1 MEGET
6 NRHRDPNTHLEQDIC
21 IHIFTVS
28 SAMVGVCLTVIGLIR
43 VVITLGRAD
52 TLADDLLAGD
62 ALLFLISCLL
72 SYWALRSRSLRRM
85 HRLEKIADGIFILA
99 MIGMVIICALITYTI
114 SVPASTRRWLKQ
126 LFEDPQPIP
135 AGLTLF
141 RPSHPERRLGQ
152 LRINL
157 SPALVVGHRYLHLLV
172 RGVTAAVGAGDSNC
186 IDASV
191 AAALPLGSK

>member
-6 NRHRDPNTHLEQDIC
+6 NGQRDPNTHLEHDIC

-72 SYWALRSRSLRRM
+72 SYWAVRSRGLGRM
-85 HRLEKIADGIFILA
+85 HRLEKIADGIFIVA
-99 MIGMVIICALITYTI
+99 MIGMVIICAVITYSI
-114 SVPASTRRWLKQ
+114 S
-126 LFEDPQPIP
+126 IP
-135 AGLTLF
+135 P
-141 RPSHPERRLGQ
+141 RS
-152 LRINL
+152 
-157 SPALVVGHRYLHLLV
+157 
-172 RGVTAAVGAGDSNC
+172 GAG
-186 IDASV
+186 
-191 AAALPLGSK
+191 

>member
-6 NRHRDPNTHLEQDIC
+6 NRHDPGTKLEQDIC

-43 VVITLGRAD
+43 VVITFGRAD
-52 TLADDLLAGD
+52 TLADDLLAVD

-72 SYWALRSRSLRRM
+72 SYWALRSRSVRRM

-114 SVPASTRRWLKQ
+114 S
-126 LFEDPQPIP
+126 IP
-135 AGLTLF
+135 A
-141 RPSHPERRLGQ
+141 RPPGT
-152 LRINL
+152 
-157 SPALVVGHRYLHLLV
+157 G
-172 RGVTAAVGAGDSNC
+172 
-186 IDASV
+186 
-191 AAALPLGSK
+191 

>member
-6 NRHRDPNTHLEQDIC
+6 NRRRDSGTNLEQDIS

-114 SVPASTRRWLKQ
+114 SVP
-126 LFEDPQPIP
+126 P
-135 AGLTLF
+135 
-141 RPSHPERRLGQ
+141 RPS
-152 LRINL
+152 
-157 SPALVVGHRYLHLLV
+157 
-172 RGVTAAVGAGDSNC
+172 AG
-186 IDASV
+186 
-191 AAALPLGSK
+191 

>member
-6 NRHRDPNTHLEQDIC
+6 NRHRDRGTNLEQDIS

-72 SYWALRSRSLRRM
+72 SYWALRTRSLRRM

-99 MIGMVIICALITYTI
+99 MIGMVIVCALITYTI
-114 SVPASTRRWLKQ
+114 SAPA
-126 LFEDPQPIP
+126 
-135 AGLTLF
+135 
-141 RPSHPERRLGQ
+141 RP
-152 LRINL
+152 
-157 SPALVVGHRYLHLLV
+157 
-172 RGVTAAVGAGDSNC
+172 GAG
-186 IDASV
+186 
-191 AAALPLGSK
+191 